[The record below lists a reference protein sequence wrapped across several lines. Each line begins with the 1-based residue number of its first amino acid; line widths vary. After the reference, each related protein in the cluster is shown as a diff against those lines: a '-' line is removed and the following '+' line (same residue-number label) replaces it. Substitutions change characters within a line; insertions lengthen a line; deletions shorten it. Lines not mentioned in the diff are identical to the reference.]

1 MLNVIRSEAIRI
13 SQRRTLL
20 IWFGLMAGFAVMV
33 NTVMGSALSASTG
46 GLPTPGV
53 SLPTREELET
63 SSGIVAGLWSASNMF
78 GVVTLSLW
86 AFFTAQDY
94 SSGLIRLLVASEPNR
109 LRLLA
114 GKAITLAGFTALAV
128 TVAVIANVVAAPAIG
143 ASGIST
149 AAWGQDLS
157 AVLGKAWINLYLSQ
171 LVWGML
177 GLVIA
182 VVSRS
187 AMTAVSLGVGYVLTV
202 ESIVRMI
209 DGAPVDQLLG
219 TTLGAIAKGGTE
231 AVSYQMAATLG
242 LGYGLIGFIIAGLIF
257 VRRDVTD

>member
-1 MLNVIRSEAIRI
+1 
-13 SQRRTLL
+13 
-20 IWFGLMAGFAVMV
+20 MAGFAVMV

-63 SSGIVAGLWSASNMF
+63 STGIVAGLWSASNMF

-128 TVAVIANVVAAPAIG
+128 TVAVIANIVAAPAIG

-149 AAWGQDLS
+149 AAWGQDLPT
-157 AVLGKAWINLYLSQ
+157 VLGKAWINLYLSQ

-209 DGAPVDQLLG
+209 DGAPVDRIHHR
-219 TTLGAIAKGGTE
+219 GAHLCPTRCDRLIRGVNDYSGGSHASEANQGDTQRCCRGRLRQDLNEGDRHKGEGC
-231 AVSYQMAATLG
+231 
-242 LGYGLIGFIIAGLIF
+242 
-257 VRRDVTD
+257 

>member
-1 MLNVIRSEAIRI
+1 
-13 SQRRTLL
+13 
-20 IWFGLMAGFAVMV
+20 
-33 NTVMGSALSASTG
+33 
-46 GLPTPGV
+46 
-53 SLPTREELET
+53 
-63 SSGIVAGLWSASNMF
+63 MF

-109 LRLLA
+109 IRLLA

-128 TVAVIANVVAAPAIG
+128 TVAVIANIIAAPAIG
-143 ASGIST
+143 GSGIST
-149 AAWGQDLS
+149 AAWGQDLP

-171 LVWGML
+171 LVWGAL

-182 VVSRS
+182 VISRT

-209 DGAPVDQLLG
+209 DGAPVNQLLG

-231 AVSYQMAATLG
+231 AVSYQTAATLG
-242 LGYGLIGFIIAGLIF
+242 LGYGLIGSIIAGLVF

>member
-128 TVAVIANVVAAPAIG
+128 TVAVIANIVAAPA
-143 ASGIST
+143 ASLPRRGGKTSRPSSVRRGSIST
-149 AAWGQDLS
+149 SRNWSGACSGLS
-157 AVLGKAWINLYLSQ
+157 LPWSPDPQ
-171 LVWGML
+171 
-177 GLVIA
+177 
-182 VVSRS
+182 
-187 AMTAVSLGVGYVLTV
+187 
-202 ESIVRMI
+202 
-209 DGAPVDQLLG
+209 
-219 TTLGAIAKGGTE
+219 
-231 AVSYQMAATLG
+231 
-242 LGYGLIGFIIAGLIF
+242 
-257 VRRDVTD
+257 